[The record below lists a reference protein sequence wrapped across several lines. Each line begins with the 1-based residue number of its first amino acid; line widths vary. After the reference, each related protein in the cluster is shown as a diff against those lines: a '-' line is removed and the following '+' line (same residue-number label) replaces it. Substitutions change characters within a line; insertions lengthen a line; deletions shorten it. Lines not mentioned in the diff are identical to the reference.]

1 MHGLSGSVEAGGTG
15 GLGEEAGKAGV
26 SKSELGRAQCW
37 CSFDQTVRTGLV
49 EELSSRTS
57 VTLDSEI
64 SSAPEREAG
73 RGPVSRKRL
82 FILE

>member
-1 MHGLSGSVEAGGTG
+1 M
-15 GLGEEAGKAGV
+15 
-26 SKSELGRAQCW
+26 
-37 CSFDQTVRTGLV
+37 
-49 EELSSRTS
+49 
-57 VTLDSEI
+57 TLDSEI